1 MDQHDGSGM
10 LQKEPLIRSGFFG
23 GCFFER
29 MGLIEKS
36 ERYATEVRERAVRLV
51 FSHGNEHQTQWSG
64 SCECRVTSTS
74 VAFGANAT
82 YSRPVLSGFFQLTPS

>member
-1 MDQHDGSGM
+1 MDQHDRSGM
-10 LQKEPLIRSGFFG
+10 LQKEPPDPLRFFG

-29 MGLIEKS
+29 MGLIEKW

-51 FSHGNEHQTQWSG
+51 FSHGNEHETQWSG

-74 VAFGANAT
+74 VAFGAESAPLGLPPCRQRF
-82 YSRPVLSGFFQLTPS
+82 S